1 MNEQYPRNFLGLLER
16 GGVSSRYGEDAGCR
30 SLEGKILRG
39 VLTLDSKWSEPLVIP
54 AKPYRAYLFDLD
66 GTVADSMP
74 LHWISWRQAV
84 EEAGGHFPLELF
96 YDWGGMPLVRS
107 VELLNERFGYEMSP
121 QDVALRKEE
130 LYYEL
135 VPGLKAIPSVLA
147 HVEAQHGRIP
157 LAIVS
162 GSPRAGIHRSLTQL
176 GLLDRFDVLV
186 GSEDYRHGKPHPEP
200 FLTAA
205 ARLGVVPGDC
215 LVFEDADAGIASAEA
230 AGMDWVRVPVHRVTE

>member
-1 MNEQYPRNFLGLLER
+1 MSASACQANPARVSMKYSVGKQVLGESGLEST
-16 GGVSSRYGEDAGCR
+16 V
-30 SLEGKILRG
+30 I
-39 VLTLDSKWSEPLVIP
+39 EPLVIP

-74 LHWISWRQAV
+74 LHWISWRRAV

-107 VELLNERFGYEMSP
+107 VELLNERFGYKMSP
-121 QDVALRKEE
+121 PEVALRKEE

-135 VPGLKAIPSVLA
+135 VPALKAIPSVLA
-147 HVEAQHGRIP
+147 HVDAQHGRIP

-176 GLLDRFDVLV
+176 GLLERFDVLV
-186 GSEDYRHGKPHPEP
+186 GSEDYKHGKPDPEP

-205 ARLGVVPGDC
+205 AKLGVEPKDC
-215 LVFEDADAGIASAEA
+215 LVFEDADAGIASAVA
-230 AGMDWVRVPVHRVTE
+230 AGMDWVRVPVVRVTE

>member
-1 MNEQYPRNFLGLLER
+1 MATT
-16 GGVSSRYGEDAGCR
+16 SD
-30 SLEGKILRG
+30 
-39 VLTLDSKWSEPLVIP
+39 EPLVIP

-84 EEAGGHFPLELF
+84 KEHGGNFPLNLF
-96 YDWGGMPLVRS
+96 YEWGGMPLAKS
-107 VELLNERFGYEMSP
+107 VELLNEQFGYTMSAP
-121 QDVALRKEE
+121 EVVRRKEE

-135 VPGLKAIPSVLA
+135 VPELKPIPAVLA

-186 GSEDYRHGKPHPEP
+186 GSEDYQHGKPHPEP

-205 ARLGVVPGDC
+205 AQLGVEPEHC
-215 LVFEDADAGIASAEA
+215 LVFEDADPGIAAAKA

>member
-1 MNEQYPRNFLGLLER
+1 METKE
-16 GGVSSRYGEDAGCR
+16 V
-30 SLEGKILRG
+30 
-39 VLTLDSKWSEPLVIP
+39 EPLEIP
-54 AKPYRAYLFDLD
+54 ARSYKAYLFDLD

-84 EEAGGHFPLELF
+84 AEHGGHFPLELF
-96 YDWGGMPLVRS
+96 YAWGGMPLVRS
-107 VELLNERFGYEMSP
+107 VELLNERFGYRMSAEE
-121 QDVALRKEE
+121 VVRRKEQ

-135 VPGLKAIPSVLA
+135 VPELKAIPAVLA

-186 GSEDYRHGKPHPEP
+186 GSEDYKHGKPHPEP

-205 ARLGVVPGDC
+205 TKLGVAPGDC
-215 LVFEDADAGIASAEA
+215 LVFEDADPGIASAEA
-230 AGMDWVRVPVHRVTE
+230 AGMDWVRVPVVRVTE

>member
-1 MNEQYPRNFLGLLER
+1 MDG
-16 GGVSSRYGEDAGCR
+16 
-30 SLEGKILRG
+30 I
-39 VLTLDSKWSEPLVIP
+39 TLEPLVIP
-54 AKPYRAYLFDLD
+54 EKPYGAYLFDLD

-74 LHWISWRQAV
+74 LHWISWQQAV
-84 EEAGGHFPLELF
+84 EEHGGHFPEHLF
-96 YDWGGMPLVRS
+96 YEWGGMPLVKS
-107 VELLNERFGYEMSP
+107 VELLNEQFGYTMSP
-121 QDVALRKEE
+121 PEVAQRKEQ

-147 HVEAQHGRIP
+147 HVEAQYGRIP

-162 GSPRAGIHRSLTQL
+162 GSPCASIHRSLTQL

-186 GSEDYRHGKPHPEP
+186 GSEDYAHGKPHPEP

-205 ARLGVVPGDC
+205 ARLGVEPKDC

-230 AGMDWVRVPVHRVTE
+230 AGMDWVRVPVHRVTV